1 MEVPYQYVAAIDF
14 GTTYSGVAFS
24 TRVDQMSIFT
34 CDWKDSDLTSSKT
47 PTSVLLNKQK
57 EFVAFGYEADNKYT
71 QDIIP
76 DEEMDDFYY
85 FRRFKMTLHNKRL
98 TLHTEINEEGGKK
111 MKALDVFC
119 IAIKYL
125 KEHVIKKLQSRFI
138 DATDNDVRF
147 VLTVPSLW
155 SDEAKIFMKAAA
167 GKAGI
172 DNDHLI
178 LALEPVA
185 ASIYCHELR
194 LDFDRRENKFLPL
207 ITPGMK
213 LMVIDLGGGTADI
226 TVHKCQKDETLE
238 EVIPPIGGPWG
249 GTAVDQAFLEFVIDL
264 FGADVIQRLK
274 DEELEDYFHL
284 LHDFEIK
291 KRSIKPKVADDKDI
305 VMQMDVSLM
314 DLIKYCRGDISS
326 HIKKSKYKDLVSTH
340 GQKLHIKADIF
351 RTLFKSTIDKLIQHL
366 SNMFKN
372 PELSDL
378 KHVIMV
384 GGFSES
390 ELVQMAVRNK
400 FGGDMKIII
409 PVESGL
415 AVLKGAVLFGH
426 QNNHIN

>member
-1 MEVPYQYVAAIDF
+1 MLSYFSGSKANTRKIDSQQSASGSKDITGKIDSQQSESGSKANTRKIDSQQSASFDLEYTQMLYCKLNSIVKLNDPSSCPTVSSSSLDGSWLMEVSYQYVAAIDF

-57 EFVAFGYEADNKYT
+57 EF
-71 QDIIP
+71 
-76 DEEMDDFYY
+76 
-85 FRRFKMTLHNKRL
+85 RL

-125 KEHVIKKLQSRFI
+125 KEQVIKKLQSRFM

-226 TVHKCQKDETLE
+226 SVHKCQKDETLE
-238 EVIPPIGGPWG
+238 EVIPLL
-249 GTAVDQAFLEFVIDL
+249 AVPGE
-264 FGADVIQRLK
+264 RLK

-314 DLIKYCRGDISS
+314 DLIKDCRGGISS

-351 RTLFKSTIDKLIQHL
+351 RTLLNLQ
-366 SNMFKN
+366 
-372 PELSDL
+372 
-378 KHVIMV
+378 
-384 GGFSES
+384 
-390 ELVQMAVRNK
+390 
-400 FGGDMKIII
+400 
-409 PVESGL
+409 
-415 AVLKGAVLFGH
+415 
-426 QNNHIN
+426 